1 MMHAG
6 DAVTSC
12 PGGPPIGTN
21 PDRYAALSP
30 DWPSASGDPLDDDEL
45 EEVPSHR
52 NDLGDWCPSS
62 GKRTADGTCPQYCH
76 EADVL
81 VDYDAGDRE
90 LPYSTDLPEELYE
103 EVDGVKYAVH
113 PLRDVDAG
121 SYDPPRFG
129 ELGELSGRE
138 V

>member
-6 DAVTSC
+6 DAVTSY

-30 DWPSASGDPLDDDEL
+30 DWPPASGDPLDHDEL
-45 EEVPSHR
+45 KEVPSHR

-81 VDYDAGDRE
+81 VDYDAAGRNGSANRG
-90 LPYSTDLPEELYE
+90 STP
-103 EVDGVKYAVH
+103 G
-113 PLRDVDAG
+113 AG
-121 SYDPPRFG
+121 GSPSPSAPP
-129 ELGELSGRE
+129 
-138 V
+138 